1 MRFERLIVAIT
12 FSASLSG
19 IMLPLC
25 AVAQDERRAAGIEF
39 FEKRIRPV
47 LVTHC
52 YKCHSKDEKKQGGL
66 LLDSRATIRRGGD
79 TGPAVVPGK
88 PAESELIAAL
98 RYESFEMPPKGKLP
112 ANVIADFVKWIRI
125 GAPDPRDGDTDPIEE
140 SQASYAEAREYWS
153 YQPITRPNPPVIKAT
168 AWPRS
173 DIDRLILA
181 RLESAG
187 FSPNKDASREVLL
200 RRVYFSLI
208 GLPPSPGEVE
218 AFVSSSDPQAFERV
232 VGQLLRSP
240 RFGEKFGRHWLDVV
254 RFSESSG
261 GGRTRI
267 FQEAWQYRDYVIDA
281 FNQDKPFDQFIA
293 EQIAGDLLST
303 ESDAA
308 AKAALTATSL
318 MSIGPINYELQDKEL
333 LDMEVVD
340 EQLTVIGKA
349 FMGMTI
355 GCARCHDHKFD
366 PIPTRD
372 YYALA
377 GILKSTKTLNH
388 ANVSNPIMRSLPV
401 NDQQK
406 QLLAAHAARVALI
419 QKEIKAWDAKLKKL
433 NGQQVAGQ
441 KSIPRDQVNG
451 LSIDETEARLVG
463 KWATSVSVA
472 GFVGESYHHTSDPN
486 AAAHYEFKPG
496 DRRKADVRLS
506 YTANPNRASNVSV
519 EVWHAGGQTVRRVDM
534 KKTPEIDGSFVSL
547 GTFEFKDSLK
557 VVIKGIDANGVVIAD
572 CVQTLVVS
580 DAQRAESLASV
591 KGGQGTPGGAPDASD
606 QDRKKVESRLASLR
620 KRLKDMQK
628 EAPSPVPVVMSVEEA
643 AKPGNCH
650 LCIRGNVHNPGVEVP
665 RGFLSVMTGG
675 KPADIPDGASG
686 RREFAE
692 WIAGPDNTLTSR
704 VIANRVWYWLTGVG
718 LVRTTDNFG
727 ITGESPSHPKL
738 LDWLATELRSNGWS
752 VRHLIRTILLSRTW
766 QLSSEPSQD
775 AQRIDPDNRLL
786 SHAHRRRLEAESI
799 RDAILSVSGQLDLA
813 AGGSTIRPGSTTEFN
828 YQFNDVSLDGRRRS
842 VYVPVFRNTLLDL
855 FEVFD
860 FADPNLTRGRRTTST
875 LPTQGLYLMNSPWVM
890 EQSQY
895 AAKRLLAI
903 EDLSDGQRLEHAH
916 LLYFGRL
923 PTPAERG
930 LAKQYLAAAEDESGR
945 LRVWSELCHVLYAS
959 IDFRYLR

>member
-1 MRFERLIVAIT
+1 
-12 FSASLSG
+12 
-19 IMLPLC
+19 
-25 AVAQDERRAAGIEF
+25 
-39 FEKRIRPV
+39 
-47 LVTHC
+47 
-52 YKCHSKDEKKQGGL
+52 
-66 LLDSRATIRRGGD
+66 
-79 TGPAVVPGK
+79 
-88 PAESELIAAL
+88 
-98 RYESFEMPPKGKLP
+98 
-112 ANVIADFVKWIRI
+112 
-125 GAPDPRDGDTDPIEE
+125 
-140 SQASYAEAREYWS
+140 
-153 YQPITRPNPPVIKAT
+153 
-168 AWPRS
+168 
-173 DIDRLILA
+173 
-181 RLESAG
+181 
-187 FSPNKDASREVLL
+187 
-200 RRVYFSLI
+200 LI
-208 GLPPSPGEVE
+208 GLPPSPEEVE
-218 AFVSSSDPQAFERV
+218 AFVNSSDPQAFERV
-232 VGQLLRSP
+232 VDRLLQSP

-267 FQEAWQYRDYVIDA
+267 FQEAWRYRDYVIDA

-293 EQIAGDLLST
+293 EQIAGDLLPTKSVA
-303 ESDAA
+303 D

-388 ANVSNPIMRSLPV
+388 ANVSNPVMRPLPA

-406 QLLAAHAARVALI
+406 QLLAAYAARIAPV
-419 QKEIKAWDAKLKKL
+419 QKEIKSLDATLKKL
-433 NGQQVAGQ
+433 NGQQVATAQ

-451 LSIDETEARLVG
+451 LSVDETEARLIG
-463 KWATSVSVA
+463 KWVSSASVA
-472 GFVGESYHHTSDPN
+472 GFVGKAYHYTSDRN

-496 DRRKADVRLS
+496 DRGKVEVRLS
-506 YTANPNRASNVSV
+506 YTANPNRASNVTV
-519 EVWHAGGQTVRRVDM
+519 EIWHAGEQTVRKVDM
-534 KKTPEIDGSFVSL
+534 KKAPGIDGSFVSL

-557 VVIKGIDANGVVIAD
+557 VIIKGTGSNGVVIAD
-572 CVQTLVVS
+572 CVQVLAVS
-580 DAQRAESLASV
+580 DAQKAGGLASV
-591 KGGQGTPGGAPDASD
+591 RGGKGVSKTSKPNASEP
-606 QDRKKVESRLASLR
+606 QRKEIESRLAELR
-620 KRLKDMQK
+620 KQLKDMQK
-628 EAPSPVPVVMSVEEA
+628 DAPSPVPVVMSVEEA

-665 RGFLSVMTGG
+665 RGFLSIMTGG
-675 KPADIPDGASG
+675 KPAEIPDGASG

-727 ITGESPSHPKL
+727 ITGETPSHPKL
-738 LDWLATELRSNGWS
+738 LDWLATELHANGWS
-752 VRHLIRTILLSRTW
+752 IRHLIRTIVLSRTW
-766 QLSSEPSQD
+766 RLASEPSQ
-775 AQRIDPDNRLL
+775 AALRIDPDNRLL

-799 RDAILSVSGQLDLA
+799 RDGILSVSGQLDLT

-828 YQFNDVSLDGRRRS
+828 YRFNDASLDGRRRS

-875 LPTQGLYLMNSPWVM
+875 LPTQGLYLMNSPWVI
-890 EQSQY
+890 EQSQH
-895 AAKRLLAI
+895 AAERLLAI
-903 EDLSDGQRLEHAH
+903 EGLSDGERLERAH
-916 LLYFGRL
+916 LQFFGRL
-923 PTPAERG
+923 PTPAERR
-930 LAKQYLAAAEDESGR
+930 LAEQYLAAATDEADR
-945 LRVWSELCHVLYAS
+945 IQVWSELCHVMIAS